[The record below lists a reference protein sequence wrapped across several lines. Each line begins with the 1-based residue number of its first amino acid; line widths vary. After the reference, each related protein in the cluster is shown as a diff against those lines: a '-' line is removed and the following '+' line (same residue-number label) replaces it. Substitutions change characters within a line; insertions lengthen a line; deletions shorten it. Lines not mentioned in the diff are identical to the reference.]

1 MTPHL
6 KDMMLGNLIDYL
18 SGWALIEIGRG
29 TALRSIVSE
38 IVRTTLE
45 WKSERGKGRKTNEP
59 TQ

>member
-1 MTPHL
+1 
-6 KDMMLGNLIDYL
+6 MMLGNLIDYL